1 MSLIL
6 QANTYS
12 FERVVTLIA
21 GYYFS
26 SGHSI
31 LLFAYKLRVMF
42 VCDVLLRL
50 SARIKVSCLLTCL
63 LQSSLPFMY
72 VTTEWWKAEC
82 PASCSGTCI
91 LSLPLTTIGDA

>member
-1 MSLIL
+1 M

-31 LLFAYKLRVMF
+31 LLCAYKLRAIF

-50 SARIKVSCLLTCL
+50 SARIKVSCLLILVYFNRVFHLSTL
-63 LQSSLPFMY
+63 LLNGGRQDVQLLVQERVNTQSP
-72 VTTEWWKAEC
+72 V
-82 PASCSGTCI
+82 
-91 LSLPLTTIGDA
+91 DDNR